1 MIRIHLG
8 GGYGRPHQI
17 FRPWCLQ
24 VLFLLAVCE
33 RVVEVGCGLGFVGL
47 AAAMTQGSRVIFCDE
62 TL

>member
-33 RVVEVGCGLGFVGL
+33 ERELLKSDVGSVSSGWP
-47 AAAMTQGSRVIFCDE
+47 QQ
-62 TL
+62 